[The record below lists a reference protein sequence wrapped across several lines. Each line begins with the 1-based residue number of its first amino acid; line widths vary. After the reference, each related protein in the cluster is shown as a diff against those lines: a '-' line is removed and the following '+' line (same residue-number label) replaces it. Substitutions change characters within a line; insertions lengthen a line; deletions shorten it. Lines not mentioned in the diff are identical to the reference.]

1 MPKTSPALLVYK
13 QIWLDRI
20 SDLSEYF
27 NHKRHL
33 PDLIKNNTSAVL
45 VEDYALLKKK
55 IEYLIE
61 IMHVDVKDIATFQAL
76 SVDFEEIKVCFS
88 TQGKHIVWKVRQ
100 FILQ

>member
-1 MPKTSPALLVYK
+1 M
-13 QIWLDRI
+13 

-27 NHKRHL
+27 NHKRHF

-55 IEYLIE
+55 IEYLVK
-61 IMHVDVKDIATFQAL
+61 IMHVDVKDIATCQAL

-88 TQGKHIVWKVRQ
+88 T
-100 FILQ
+100 